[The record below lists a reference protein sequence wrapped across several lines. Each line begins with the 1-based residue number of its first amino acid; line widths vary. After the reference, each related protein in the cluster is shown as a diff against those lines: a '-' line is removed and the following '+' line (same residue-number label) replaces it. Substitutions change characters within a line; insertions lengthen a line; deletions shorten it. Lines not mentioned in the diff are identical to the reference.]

1 MSYIQTERQ
10 IAISTPLGEDALL
23 LRSFTGYEA
32 ISQLFRFDLDLLS
45 EKPAISFDSIV
56 GKTVTLNAVLADGSE
71 RYWSGYVSRFTQGA
85 NDGRFTSYRAEMV
98 PWLWFLTRTADCRIF
113 QNKKAPDIIQ
123 ATFQDLGFTD
133 FSLRLH
139 GNFVE
144 RDYCVQYRET
154 DFNFVSR
161 LIEEEG
167 IYYFF
172 EHANGKHTLVLAND
186 PGEHKPCAH
195 QSTVR
200 YELTAGGW
208 QDDDVVLECSAQQEF
223 RTGAWAHTDYNFE
236 TPSTSLMVQ
245 ASGKNK
251 YEIYDY
257 PGEYRKRGEGDSL
270 AHIRLEEQTTPTF
283 VVQGMSDCRAFT
295 SGYKFDLI
303 DHYRIDLNQSYVLTA
318 VRHTASIGS
327 SYGGSGGFS
336 DGEPSYRNSFE
347 CIPAK
352 TTFRPQ
358 RNTPQPV
365 VQGCQSAVV
374 VGPAGEEIYTD
385 KYGRVKVQ
393 FHWDRE
399 GKMNE
404 NSSCW
409 VRVSYPWAG
418 KGWGGLNIPRIGQ
431 EVIVDF
437 LEGNPD
443 QPIIIG
449 RVYNAQQMPPFG
461 LPAGGVVSGFKSN
474 STKGGGGYNE
484 VSLNDTKGTELIQ
497 IHGQYDM
504 DTKIEHDERV
514 NVGNNRTESVG
525 VDESITI
532 GNNPTEKVGT
542 DEKITIGSNRTE
554 SVGANEKI
562 TIGSNRTESVG
573 ANENITIASNRTE
586 SVGSSETV
594 TVAAT
599 RTHNVGVNDML
610 NVGAAQEVTVGGLQ
624 AITVGAAR
632 AVTVGIAQTVQ
643 IGTSLSET
651 IGTNRTEKIGA
662 NQKVDIGADL
672 TEKIGANHTA
682 EIGSDRTTKIGGKLK
697 ETVGGDHTN
706 EVTGKRTTKIGTD
719 DSLDVGGKLHIKA
732 ASEIVLETG
741 SSKIVM
747 KSGGQ
752 IEITGMNI
760 KINGS
765 TAVKAE
771 SVSIN
776 IEASGVN
783 TIKGSLVKIN

>member
-1 MSYIQTERQ
+1 MSYTQTDR
-10 IAISTPLGEDALL
+10 IISISTPLGNDALL
-23 LRSFTGYEA
+23 LRAFTGYEA

-45 EKPAISFDSIV
+45 EKPSISFDSIV
-56 GKTVTLNAVLADGSE
+56 GKPVTLNAVLADGSE
-71 RYWSGYVSRFTQGA
+71 RYWSGYVSRFAQGA

-123 ATFQDLGFTD
+123 TIFQDLGFTD
-133 FSLRLH
+133 FSVRLH
-139 GNFVE
+139 GSFVE

-161 LIEEEG
+161 LMEEEG

-186 PGEHKPCAH
+186 PGEHKPCPH

-208 QDDDVVLECSAQQEF
+208 QDDDVVLDCSAQQEF

-257 PGEYRKRGEGDSL
+257 PGEYRKRGEGDTL
-270 AHIRLEEQTTPTF
+270 AHIRLEEQTMPTF

-437 LEGNPD
+437 LEGDPD

-514 NVGNNRTESVG
+514 NVGNNRTEGVG

-532 GNNPTEKVGT
+532 GNNRTEKVGV
-542 DEKITIGSNRTE
+542 DESITIGSNRTRK
-554 SVGANEKI
+554 VGANETV
-562 TIGSNRTESVG
+562 TIGSNRTKHVG
-573 ANENITIASNRTE
+573 ANETVTIASNSTKSVGASESTTIGSSRTE
-586 SVGSSETV
+586 TVGSTETV
-594 TVAAT
+594 TVALM
-599 RTHNVGVNDML
+599 RTHNIGVNDML
-610 NVGAAQEVTVGGLQ
+610 NVGAAQEVSVGGLQ
-624 AITVGAAR
+624 AITVALAR
-632 AVTVGIAQTVQ
+632 TKSVGLAETETIGLAKTVTVGTDRKTS
-643 IGTSLSET
+643 IG
-651 IGTNRTEKIGA
+651 K
-662 NQKVDIGADL
+662 
-672 TEKIGANHTA
+672 
-682 EIGSDRTTKIGGKLK
+682 
-697 ETVGGDHTN
+697 
-706 EVTGKRTTKIGTD
+706 D
-719 DSLDVGGKLHIKA
+719 DSLQVGKNIVVNAGDSILFKTGDASILLKKDGTVVIEGKDI
-732 ASEIVLETG
+732 
-741 SSKIVM
+741 
-747 KSGGQ
+747 
-752 IEITGMNI
+752 
-760 KINGS
+760 
-765 TAVKAE
+765 
-771 SVSIN
+771 
-776 IEASGVN
+776 
-783 TIKGSLVKIN
+783 TIKGSGKIVAKADGDMILKGQKIGQN

>member
-1 MSYIQTERQ
+1 MSYTQTDR
-10 IAISTPLGEDALL
+10 IISISTPLGNDALL
-23 LRSFTGYEA
+23 LRAFTGYEA

-45 EKPAISFDSIV
+45 EKPSISFDSIV
-56 GKTVTLNAVLADGSE
+56 GKPVTLNAVLADGSE
-71 RYWSGYVSRFTQGA
+71 RYWSGYVSRFAQGA

-123 ATFQDLGFTD
+123 TIFQDLGFTD
-133 FSLRLH
+133 FSVRLH
-139 GNFVE
+139 GSFVE

-161 LIEEEG
+161 LMEEEG

-186 PGEHKPCAH
+186 PGEHKPCPH

-208 QDDDVVLECSAQQEF
+208 QDDDVVLDCSAQQEF

-437 LEGNPD
+437 LEGDPD

-484 VSLNDTKGTELIQ
+484 ISLNDTKGTELIQ

-514 NVGNNRTESVG
+514 NVGNNRTEGVG

-532 GNNPTEKVGT
+532 GNNRTEKVGV
-542 DEKITIGSNRTE
+542 DESITIGSNRTRK
-554 SVGANEKI
+554 VGANESI
-562 TIGSNRTESVG
+562 TIGSNRTRHVG
-573 ANENITIASNRTE
+573 ANETVTIASNSTKSVGASESTTIGSSRTE
-586 SVGSSETV
+586 MVGSTETV
-594 TVAAT
+594 TVALM
-599 RTHNVGVNDML
+599 RTHNIGVNDML
-610 NVGAAQEVTVGGLQ
+610 NVGAAQEVSVGGLQ
-624 AITVGAAR
+624 AITVALAR
-632 AVTVGIAQTVQ
+632 TKSVGLAETETIGLAKTVTVGTDRKTS
-643 IGTSLSET
+643 IG
-651 IGTNRTEKIGA
+651 K
-662 NQKVDIGADL
+662 
-672 TEKIGANHTA
+672 
-682 EIGSDRTTKIGGKLK
+682 
-697 ETVGGDHTN
+697 
-706 EVTGKRTTKIGTD
+706 D
-719 DSLDVGGKLHIKA
+719 DSLQVGKNIVVNAGDSILFKTGDASILLKKDGTVVIEGKDI
-732 ASEIVLETG
+732 
-741 SSKIVM
+741 
-747 KSGGQ
+747 
-752 IEITGMNI
+752 
-760 KINGS
+760 
-765 TAVKAE
+765 
-771 SVSIN
+771 
-776 IEASGVN
+776 
-783 TIKGSLVKIN
+783 TIKGSGKIVAKADGDMILKGQKIGQN

>member
-1 MSYIQTERQ
+1 MSYTQTDR
-10 IAISTPLGEDALL
+10 IISISTPLGNDALL
-23 LRSFTGYEA
+23 LRAFTGYEA

-45 EKPAISFDSIV
+45 EKPSISFDSIV
-56 GKTVTLNAVLADGSE
+56 GKPVTLNAVLADGSE
-71 RYWSGYVSRFTQGA
+71 RYWSGYVSRFAQGA

-123 ATFQDLGFTD
+123 TIFQDLGFTD
-133 FSLRLH
+133 FSVRLH
-139 GNFVE
+139 GSFVE

-161 LIEEEG
+161 LMEEEG

-186 PGEHKPCAH
+186 PGEHKPCPH

-208 QDDDVVLECSAQQEF
+208 QDDDVVLDCSAQQEF

-257 PGEYRKRGEGDSL
+257 PGEYRKRGEGDTL
-270 AHIRLEEQTTPTF
+270 AHIRLEEQTMPTF

-437 LEGNPD
+437 LEGDPD

-461 LPAGGVVSGFKSN
+461 LPAGAVVSGFKSN

-497 IHGQYDM
+497 VHGQYDM

-514 NVGNNRTESVG
+514 NVGNNRTEGVG

-532 GNNPTEKVGT
+532 GNNRTEKVGV
-542 DEKITIGSNRTE
+542 DESITIGSNRTRK
-554 SVGANEKI
+554 VGANETV
-562 TIGSNRTESVG
+562 TIGSNRTKHVG
-573 ANENITIASNRTE
+573 ANETVTIASNSTKSVGASESTTIGSSRTE
-586 SVGSSETV
+586 TVGSTETV
-594 TVAAT
+594 TVALM
-599 RTHNVGVNDML
+599 RTHNIGVNDML
-610 NVGAAQEVTVGGLQ
+610 NVGAAQEVSVGGLQ
-624 AITVGAAR
+624 AITVALAR
-632 AVTVGIAQTVQ
+632 TKSVGLAETETIGLAKTVTVGTDRKTS
-643 IGTSLSET
+643 IG
-651 IGTNRTEKIGA
+651 K
-662 NQKVDIGADL
+662 
-672 TEKIGANHTA
+672 
-682 EIGSDRTTKIGGKLK
+682 
-697 ETVGGDHTN
+697 
-706 EVTGKRTTKIGTD
+706 D
-719 DSLDVGGKLHIKA
+719 DSLQVGKNIVVNAGDSILFKTGDASILLKKDGTVVIEGKDI
-732 ASEIVLETG
+732 
-741 SSKIVM
+741 
-747 KSGGQ
+747 
-752 IEITGMNI
+752 
-760 KINGS
+760 
-765 TAVKAE
+765 
-771 SVSIN
+771 
-776 IEASGVN
+776 
-783 TIKGSLVKIN
+783 TIKGSGKIVAKADGDMILKGQKIGQN

>member
-1 MSYIQTERQ
+1 MSYTQTDR
-10 IAISTPLGEDALL
+10 IISISTPLGNDALL
-23 LRSFTGYEA
+23 LRAFTGYEA

-45 EKPAISFDSIV
+45 EKPSISFDSIV
-56 GKTVTLNAVLADGSE
+56 GKPVTLNAVLADGSE
-71 RYWSGYVSRFTQGA
+71 RYWSGYVSRFAQGA

-123 ATFQDLGFTD
+123 TIFQDLGFTD
-133 FSLRLH
+133 FSVRLH
-139 GNFVE
+139 GSFVE

-161 LIEEEG
+161 LMEEEG

-186 PGEHKPCAH
+186 PGEHKPCPH

-208 QDDDVVLECSAQQEF
+208 QDDDVVLDCSAQQEF

-437 LEGNPD
+437 LEGDPD

-514 NVGNNRTESVG
+514 NVGNNRTEGVG

-532 GNNPTEKVGT
+532 GNNRTEKVGV
-542 DEKITIGSNRTE
+542 DESITIGSNRTRK
-554 SVGANEKI
+554 VGANETV
-562 TIGSNRTESVG
+562 TIGSNRTKHVG
-573 ANENITIASNRTE
+573 ANETVTIASNSTKSVGASESTTIGSSRTE
-586 SVGSSETV
+586 TVGSTETV
-594 TVAAT
+594 TVALM
-599 RTHNVGVNDML
+599 RTHNIGVNDML
-610 NVGAAQEVTVGGLQ
+610 NVGAAQEVSVGGLQ
-624 AITVGAAR
+624 AITVALAR
-632 AVTVGIAQTVQ
+632 TKSVGLAETETIGLAKTVTVGTDRKTS
-643 IGTSLSET
+643 IG
-651 IGTNRTEKIGA
+651 K
-662 NQKVDIGADL
+662 
-672 TEKIGANHTA
+672 
-682 EIGSDRTTKIGGKLK
+682 
-697 ETVGGDHTN
+697 
-706 EVTGKRTTKIGTD
+706 D
-719 DSLDVGGKLHIKA
+719 DSLQVGKNIVVNAGDSILFKTGDASILLKKDGTVVIEGKDI
-732 ASEIVLETG
+732 
-741 SSKIVM
+741 
-747 KSGGQ
+747 
-752 IEITGMNI
+752 
-760 KINGS
+760 
-765 TAVKAE
+765 
-771 SVSIN
+771 
-776 IEASGVN
+776 
-783 TIKGSLVKIN
+783 TIKGSGKIVAKADGDMILKGQKIGQN